1 MKTKMESIC
10 SVPRSPPQVPCVLRS
25 FRFLLQGL
33 EGKDHSIMV
42 SVLVRVPEEH
52 PERFSFMMVTMV
64 LHSEELS
71 FHNPHHL
78 CGKLF
83 WVYVHTGVNVKILKE
98 AKAKQKVGPGVNLLG
113 SFQAGRE
120 DRNQQT
126 LVHTFAI

>member
-64 LHSEELS
+64 LHCEELS
-71 FHNPHHL
+71 FSQSSSSL
-78 CGKLF
+78 WK
-83 WVYVHTGVNVKILKE
+83 T
-98 AKAKQKVGPGVNLLG
+98 LLG
-113 SFQAGRE
+113 VCSHWGGC
-120 DRNQQT
+120 
-126 LVHTFAI
+126 